1 MFEAQRRGRYSLNI
15 WPGFVDSLA
24 TILLVFVFVLL
35 LFVVGQSYLSQ
46 ELTGQSQAL
55 EQLHAQLDQLAQ
67 MLSLERERKAQAE
80 ARLSRVYQQ
89 LHDTRSERDQLHADL
104 QMTRV
109 EISQLKA
116 DVAHANE
123 RIDVSERQLKRR
135 FSEIASLQA
144 DIGML
149 RKVRETLE
157 VKVGELASHLE
168 HSQEKLGVAR
178 DRTKALEARLAEVQE
193 RTQLAQQTLRRRE
206 VRIQD
211 LVTQVEERQKALA
224 HQHWLSAAADDKL
237 NALRRQIEAL
247 QERINTLAVALQ
259 SSEQTVASQ
268 KVEIR
273 RLGGQLNAA
282 LVKKVKEL
290 SYYRSEFFGR
300 LRRVLGDVPEIRI
313 VGDRFM
319 FQSELFFPSGSAQIE
334 ASGRDKLDRLAA
346 VLEEVSRRIP
356 GEVDWVLQVDGHTD
370 RRPIHTLRFPSNWE
384 LSTARALA
392 IVHYLVSRDVPP
404 NRLAAAGY
412 GQYDPLDSRNSERAF
427 ARNRRIELRLT
438 SR

>member
-24 TILLVFVFVLL
+24 TVLLVFVFVLL
-35 LFVVGQSYLSQ
+35 LFVVGQSYLSYV
-46 ELTGQSQAL
+46 LTGQSQAL
-55 EQLHAQLDQLAQ
+55 ERLHAQVDQLAQ
-67 MLSLERERKAQAE
+67 TLSLERERKAQVE

-89 LHDTRSERDQLHADL
+89 LHATLAERAQLRSDL
-104 QMTRV
+104 QL
-109 EISQLKA
+109 SQAKVHQLQA
-116 DVAHANE
+116 DIAQANE
-123 RIDVSERQLKRR
+123 RVSVSQRQLKLRL
-135 FSEIASLQA
+135 SEIASLQA
-144 DIGML
+144 DIDTL

-157 VKVGELASHLE
+157 AKVGELASHLA
-168 HSQEKLGVAR
+168 HSRGQLAAAR
-178 DRTKALEARLAEVQE
+178 DRTKALKAQLAEAQQ

-211 LVTQVEERQKALA
+211 LVAQVEERQKALA
-224 HQHWLSAAADDKL
+224 RQHRLSAAADDKL
-237 NALRRQIEAL
+237 SALRRQIQAL
-247 QERINTLAVALQ
+247 QEQIGALAAALQ
-259 SSEQTVASQ
+259 SSKQTVASQ
-268 KVEIR
+268 KVQIR
-273 RLGGQLNAA
+273 RLGEQLNVA

-300 LRRVLGDVPEIRI
+300 LRQVLGDVPEIRV

-319 FQSELFFPSGSAQIE
+319 FQSELFFPSGSAQI
-334 ASGRDKLDRLAA
+334 AAPGKDKLDRLAT

-356 GEVDWVLQVDGHTD
+356 DDVDWVLQVDGHTD
-370 RRPIHTLRFPSNWE
+370 RRPIHTTRFPSNWE
-384 LSTARALA
+384 LSTARALS
-392 IVHYLVSRDVPP
+392 IVHYLVTRGVPP

-412 GQYDPLDSRNSERAF
+412 GQYDPLDSRDSPQAF